1 MLCTA
6 SGALDGEAA
15 ACCLRAWR
23 VRMHG
28 LIFVTWERY
37 LTERFGSRL
46 VEAYRAAIG
55 ETAAN
60 APLTQR
66 LYDDAALLAGLEPA
80 SPLTRTP
87 PAALLREYGHYF
99 MLNGLPS
106 HLCAYLL
113 NQVRS
118 GRELLLLMRP
128 AHEQMSRTAEAIPP
142 PAFAYETSPEDPNGL
157 VLIYDTPRNL

>member
-66 LYDDAALLAGLEPA
+66 LYDDALLLPGLGPA
-80 SPLTRTP
+80 RPLTRTP
-87 PAALLREYGHYF
+87 PATFVRADGHSVI
-99 MLNGLPS
+99 LNGL
-106 HLCAYLL
+106 
-113 NQVRS
+113 
-118 GRELLLLMRP
+118 
-128 AHEQMSRTAEAIPP
+128 
-142 PAFAYETSPEDPNGL
+142 
-157 VLIYDTPRNL
+157 